1 MATVFYIIMAFYLLF
16 EVFCL
21 VGVKKVA
28 AGVDK
33 YRSVTDVK
41 KISSTYATF
50 VVFNLVYLFLCFV
63 GLLSSQWLGFM
74 LIILLS
80 FIPKRWITWRII
92 DGVLNI
98 AILVF
103 IILNKYHF
111 NIDLTEC
118 IIKILAQ

>member
-33 YRSVTDVK
+33 YKGVTDVSK
-41 KISSTYATF
+41 MSSTYATF
-50 VVFNLVYLFLCFV
+50 VVLNCVYLFLCFV

-74 LIILLS
+74 LMILLS

-92 DGVLNI
+92 DGVLTI

-111 NIDLTEC
+111 HIDLTEC
-118 IIKILAQ
+118 IIKILVQ